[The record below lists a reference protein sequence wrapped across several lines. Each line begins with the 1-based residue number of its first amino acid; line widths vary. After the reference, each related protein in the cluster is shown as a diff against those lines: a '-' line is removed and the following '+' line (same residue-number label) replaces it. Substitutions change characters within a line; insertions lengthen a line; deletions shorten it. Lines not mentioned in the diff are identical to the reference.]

1 MNLYLLHF
9 CYDQLPP
16 PTGQLENL
24 GTNPLYMEQRHGRV
38 TLEFEGT
45 LEYESDVLEV
55 EHWIQGRFAVDALV
69 SNVQLLGWQLLAG
82 RDRPDE

>member
-24 GTNPLYMEQRHGRV
+24 GTSPLYMEQRHGRV
-38 TLEFEGT
+38 
-45 LEYESDVLEV
+45 Y
-55 EHWIQGRFAVDALV
+55 
-69 SNVQLLGWQLLAG
+69 LGIRRHAG
-82 RDRPDE
+82 IRK